1 MYVRE
6 RQDLASDQAQSR
18 EMHDAW
24 CARPENDGTGFCE
37 GLREWKAGQGRG
49 DRDELSPL
57 APPPPPSYPL
67 GQTADV
73 PLTAAW
79 RNVLQGAEV
88 ADDALRQR
96 LRASG
101 VGGIEDDGQRFRVAS
116 WQFQVDQPVLVV
128 AAFIGGFLVL
138 CLSVGL
144 AYSCLIYRVRSGQPK
159 GLSHVRM
166 REEDG
171 FRTPSPPR
179 EAGAK
184 DDPPKAQPHGEHGVP
199 ARTAPLS
206 PYPVSKSNKM
216 LGREAGAK
224 ADPPK
229 ARPYGE
235 RRVPTRTAPY
245 PVSTSDKAF
254 FI

>member
-1 MYVRE
+1 M
-6 RQDLASDQAQSR
+6 
-18 EMHDAW
+18 
-24 CARPENDGTGFCE
+24 
-37 GLREWKAGQGRG
+37 
-49 DRDELSPL
+49 
-57 APPPPPSYPL
+57 
-67 GQTADV
+67 

-101 VGGIEDDGQRFRVAS
+101 VGGIEDDGQRFRVGS

-128 AAFIGGFLVL
+128 AAFVGGFLVL
-138 CLSVGL
+138 CLSFGL
-144 AYSCLIYRVRSGQPK
+144 ACSCLIYRVRSGQPK

-166 REEDG
+166 RDEGG

-179 EAGAK
+179 EASTK
-184 DDPPKAQPHGEHGVP
+184 VDPPKARPHHGEHGVP
-199 ARTAPLS
+199 TRTAPLS
-206 PYPVSKSNKM
+206 PYPVSESNKM
-216 LGREAGAK
+216 LGRYAGAK

-229 ARPYGE
+229 ARPFMVPS
-235 RRVPTRTAPY
+235 VPTRTAPY
-245 PVSTSDKAF
+245 PVSQSDKAF